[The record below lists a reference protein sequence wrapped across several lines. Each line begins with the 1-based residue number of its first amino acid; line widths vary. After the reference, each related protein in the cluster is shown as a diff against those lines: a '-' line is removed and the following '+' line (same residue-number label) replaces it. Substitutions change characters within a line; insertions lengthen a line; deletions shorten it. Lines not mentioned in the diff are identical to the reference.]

1 MTIAEKSYKDL
12 IAEREELER
21 QITQARA
28 QEVASA
34 VAQIKAIMAEHSLR
48 PSDVF
53 PLGGAPKGRP
63 SKPVEPKYRHPV
75 TGETWAGRGL
85 APAWIANAENRD
97 QYRIK
102 PEVDPAANAVTADPV
117 QNAQAQAA
125 A

>member
-1 MTIAEKSYKDL
+1 MNTTGKSYKDL
-12 IAEREELER
+12 IAEREDLER

-34 VAQIKAIMAEHSLR
+34 VAQIKAIMSEHSLR

-53 PLGGAPKGRP
+53 PMGGAPKGRP
-63 SKPVEPKYRHPV
+63 SKPVEPKYRHPG

-85 APAWIANAENRD
+85 APAWIANSENRD

-102 PEVDPAANAVTADPV
+102 PDATPAANTVTADQV
-117 QNAQAQAA
+117 QNAQPQAA